1 MARLTGEVQLTG
13 EDLEGME
20 LVLEWSA
27 QKCFMTVFCAV
38 FDELTSSGWE
48 PPTDHDLPLSKR
60 LNVAFAIQHI
70 TETRYDDLATW
81 SMAIDRY
88 DDCLEHYCKDQEALM
103 AWLTHRRALLKGY
116 LVTVL
121 LKHLGIDDDRR
132 PRTIEHFKVPSS
144 FNASKY
150 RSEISKAVRDL
161 GAKRSQSNDVFMVER
176 MEKRFL
182 NLVSGGQVA
191 MDETYEIVCENSFK
205 QSDCPPLQIFLR
217 QITNSL
223 PKIDITRLSA
233 GGLSSSFTTAADS
246 SFAAARPSSAAK
258 DIASLPAKGDVRGAV
273 ENFNRNAARNDPLP
287 SVTGNKRN
295 SSSFA
300 ARHGADEDEEEE
312 HKGRSHKQPV
322 AKASKLTN
330 PTGKGHKIRSID
342 DDEAEEDDIVG
353 FADSDDDAPPRGKS
367 NVEALALK
375 RKQTAAN
382 KPLPSKLPSSSSS
395 SAAGGGGKV
404 AKAQSSTTVA
414 KKKAADADTSTN
426 SNNNGRRPRILWTM
440 DEEAAIR
447 QGAQDYGRWQD
458 HRDKGSSERVYVMDW
473 KRVLDENKDVFEP
486 QRRSN
491 DLKDKW
497 KNMFAKDRSLA
508 RPDDGSSPEKASSAP
523 KPKAKAKQQHKSGG
537 RKSTTK
543 KRVIESDSDDDEDD
557 DDKEEEEEE
566 EEEVDEED

>member
-1 MARLTGEVQLTG
+1 
-13 EDLEGME
+13 
-20 LVLEWSA
+20 
-27 QKCFMTVFCAV
+27 
-38 FDELTSSGWE
+38 
-48 PPTDHDLPLSKR
+48 
-60 LNVAFAIQHI
+60 
-70 TETRYDDLATW
+70 
-81 SMAIDRY
+81 MAIDRY
-88 DDCLEHYCKDQEALM
+88 DDCLEHYCKDQEALTD
-103 AWLTHRRALLKGY
+103 WLIHRRALLKGY

-121 LKHLGIDDDRR
+121 LKHLGIDVDRR
-132 PRTIEHFKVPSS
+132 PRTIEQLKVPSS

-161 GAKRSQSNDVFMVER
+161 GAKRSQSNEVFMIDR

-191 MDETYEIVCENSFK
+191 MDETYEMVCENSFK
-205 QSDCPPLQIFLR
+205 QSDCPTLQIFLR

-246 SFAAARPSSAAK
+246 SFAAARPRSAAK

-300 ARHGADEDEEEE
+300 ARHGGADEDEEEE
-312 HKGRSHKQPV
+312 EEEEEHQGRSHKQPV

-367 NVEALALK
+367 NVDALALK

-414 KKKAADADTSTN
+414 KRKATDANTSTYSYN
-426 SNNNGRRPRILWTM
+426 TGRRPRIAWTM

-447 QGAQDYGRWQD
+447 QGAEDYGRWQD
-458 HRDKGSSERVYVMDW
+458 HRDKGSVERVYVMDW

-497 KNMFAKDRSLA
+497 KNMFTKDRSLA
-508 RPDDGSSPEKASSAP
+508 RPDDGSSPKKASSAP
-523 KPKAKAKQQHKSGG
+523 KPKAKAKQQQKSGG
-537 RKSTTK
+537 SKSSTK
-543 KRVIESDSDDDEDD
+543 KRVIESDGDDDDDD

-566 EEEVDEED
+566 EVEEED